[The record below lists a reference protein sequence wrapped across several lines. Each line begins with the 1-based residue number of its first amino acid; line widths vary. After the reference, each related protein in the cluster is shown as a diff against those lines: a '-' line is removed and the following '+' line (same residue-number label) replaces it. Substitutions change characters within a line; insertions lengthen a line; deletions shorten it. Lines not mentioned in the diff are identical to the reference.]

1 MAVVLAVLSPG
12 MFPAGLAMA
21 ESAGTLAPVMRNGY
35 ARATESDAEGDL
47 QDFDEEN
54 LDEVELEADLITD
67 FDKNMEADQGGYARA
82 TDSDADEEL
91 DDIDLA
97 TASDARQV
105 ELATASDLGSA
116 CGGASGHRGFVDGL
130 ERQREFSGRRNP
142 GRPVPDRNIIS
153 SDGTFRGGGGRKRL

>member
-1 MAVVLAVLSPG
+1 MKKNRKVFHIRRQTASAMVLAVLSPG

-67 FDKNMEADQGGYARA
+67 FDKNIPDFREAD
-82 TDSDADEEL
+82 
-91 DDIDLA
+91 
-97 TASDARQV
+97 ASYM
-105 ELATASDLGSA
+105 
-116 CGGASGHRGFVDGL
+116 
-130 ERQREFSGRRNP
+130 
-142 GRPVPDRNIIS
+142 
-153 SDGTFRGGGGRKRL
+153 